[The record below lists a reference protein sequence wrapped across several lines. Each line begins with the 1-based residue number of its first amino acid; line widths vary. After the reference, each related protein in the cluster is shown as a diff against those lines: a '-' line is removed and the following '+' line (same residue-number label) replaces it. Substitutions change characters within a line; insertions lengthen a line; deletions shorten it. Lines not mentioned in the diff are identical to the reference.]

1 MKKIITCL
9 LTFACVAIYSCS
21 GSKAKDGSVNGSNL
35 PQESVYNLKTVWE
48 DQNGDSLQLKE
59 LHGKIPVMS
68 MIFTRCAYACPRIIA
83 DMKAVASQVPGDK
96 KDKVVFVLVSFDS
109 DNDNAARLK
118 QFASQMQLNSQWILL
133 RGDAEQVRELSM
145 ILNIKYKK
153 QPDGSFSH
161 SNVLSILGPD
171 GVIEGQSEGLGVNP
185 EVLISKIKEL

>member
-1 MKKIITCL
+1 MKKIITCIL
-9 LTFACVAIYSCS
+9 ILACVGFYSCS
-21 GSKAKDGSVNGSNL
+21 GNKANDGAEQHADL
-35 PQESVYNLKTVWE
+35 PQESVYNLETSWE
-48 DQNGDSLQLKE
+48 DQNGNSFQLKE
-59 LHGKIPVMS
+59 LQGKIPLMS
-68 MIFTRCAYACPRIIA
+68 MIFTRCAFACPRIIA
-83 DMKAVASQVPGDK
+83 NMKAVASQVPGDK

-171 GVIEGQSEGLGVNP
+171 GVIEGQLEGLGVNP

>member
-1 MKKIITCL
+1 MKKIIACL
-9 LTFACVAIYSCS
+9 LTLAFVAIYSCS
-21 GSKAKDGSVNGSNL
+21 GNKVDVGKEPGPAL
-35 PQESVYNLKTVWE
+35 PPESVYNLETTWE

-59 LHGKIPVMS
+59 LRGKIPVMS
-68 MIFTRCAYACPRIIA
+68 MIFTRCAFACPRIIA

-109 DNDNAARLK
+109 DHDNAARLK
-118 QFASQMQLNSQWILL
+118 QFASQMQLDDQWVLL
-133 RGDAEQVRELSM
+133 HGDPEQVRELSM

-161 SNVLSILGPD
+161 SNVLSVLGPD

-185 EVLISKIKEL
+185 EMLTSKIEDL